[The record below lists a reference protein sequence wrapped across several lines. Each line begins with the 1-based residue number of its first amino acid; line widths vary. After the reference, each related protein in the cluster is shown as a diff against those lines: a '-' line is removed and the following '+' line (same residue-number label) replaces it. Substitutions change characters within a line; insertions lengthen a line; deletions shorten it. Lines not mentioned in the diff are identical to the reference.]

1 MQLVFNHITRMRAP
15 RICIAG
21 IEPGSHRH
29 VRPTTPRTDLIKR
42 VLLREELGPIAM
54 GALVDI
60 GPVTP
65 EPSPPESEDHAFRTA
80 NVEYVRDLG
89 DQEFLDLL
97 EKVQDEDIQTAF
109 GPELESVG
117 HGYAVDAGSGERS
130 LAVVRACEPPTLIVD
145 GYGKLRLH
153 VRDLDPAP
161 NLSVADVRFYEAD
174 HKKIRKEVVTD
185 VNDRI
190 EDGVGLFLMFGL
202 PHATQMPW
210 DDRERH
216 WLQLNGLVLDDRPAG
231 DTP

>member
-1 MQLVFNHITRMRAP
+1 MRLVFNHITRMQAP

-21 IEPGSHRH
+21 IDPESHRH
-29 VRPTTPRTDLIKR
+29 VRPTTPPTDLIKR
-42 VLLREELGPIAM
+42 VLLREELGPIVM

-65 EPSPPESEDHAFRTA
+65 EPSPPESEDHAFQTA
-80 NVEYVRDLG
+80 NVEFVRDLD
-89 DQEFLDLL
+89 DQGFLDLL
-97 EKVQDEDIQTAF
+97 DQVRDADIQTAF
-109 GPELESVG
+109 GPELENVRS
-117 HGYAVDAGSGERS
+117 GYAVEAGSGERS

-174 HKKIRKEVVTD
+174 HKTIRRDVVRD
-185 VNDRI
+185 VNARI
-190 EDGVGLFLMFGL
+190 EDGVGLLLMLGL
-202 PHATQMPW
+202 PHAAQMPW
-210 DDRERH
+210 DDRKRH
-216 WLQLNGLVLDDRPAG
+216 WLQLNGLVLEDRAVG